1 MRVPAWWLSDEDV
14 LNYCYGTAND
24 FECCGH
30 CLWKCHHS
38 LCFFPGLPAS
48 DLNQYKEIP
57 VGQISFED
65 ITTAFVKMLRIVL
78 VQGLLVANVVLA
90 NEVFCQLDHQ

>member
-1 MRVPAWWLSDEDV
+1 MIFNAVDTD
-14 LNYCYGTAND
+14 
-24 FECCGH
+24 CGKSIVH
-30 CLWKCHHS
+30 CGS
-38 LCFFPGLPAS
+38 FPGLPAS

-90 NEVFCQLDHQ
+90 NEVSRTKRLIFNLTTHKAIILLS

>member
-1 MRVPAWWLSDEDV
+1 M
-14 LNYCYGTAND
+14 
-24 FECCGH
+24 
-30 CLWKCHHS
+30 LWT
-38 LCFFPGLPAS
+38 LLVEMPLFIVVFFPGLPAS
-48 DLNQYKEIP
+48 DLDQYKENL

-90 NEVFCQLDHQ
+90 NEVSRTKRVIFNLTNHKAMILLS